1 MRSLRAVVVSRG
13 RKPVLTLF
21 EKLAVGGECERLWQA
36 LAEQQAMARYRNR
49 PNLRDVKK
57 IQSDLASV
65 PVASRGHRVWQD
77 TRRRAS
83 SEIAEIFSDIETQP
97 IRVRRPYGK
106 RTEIL
111 DAAIEWCAATVGKTI
126 SRRRAQDCWDTFSA
140 MTKRL
145 EREPT

>member
-1 MRSLRAVVVSRG
+1 MGRG
-13 RKPVLTLF
+13 RKPILTQF
-21 EKLAVGGECERLWQA
+21 EKWAVGGECARLSRVI
-36 LAEQQAMARYRNR
+36 AEEQAMIKYRTR

-57 IQSDLASV
+57 LQSDLASV
-65 PVASRGHRVWQD
+65 PVASRGSRVYRD
-77 TRRRAS
+77 EVRRAS

-106 RTEIL
+106 QTEIL
-111 DAAIEWCAATVGKTI
+111 DAAIEWCAATLSKRI
-126 SRRRAQDCWDTFSA
+126 SRRRARDCWDAFSA